1 MVRRPLRGVVA
12 TFAILA
18 VVATG
23 CGEKKTTDAGSGSS
37 GSSEPTIQPLQQ
49 ITKDG
54 KKVEGGATGTPA
66 DPAGDSKAK
75 CNGVKLGFAG
85 AQTGDNAA
93 LGINIIDGMKTAVD
107 KHNKANAG
115 CQVEIAAFD
124 TEGTPEKA
132 TQVAPSIVQDASIIG
147 LLGPAFSGE
156 SKAVDDQFNQ
166 AGLVSVTASA
176 TNPDLAKQG
185 WKTFFRGLANDAV
198 QGPAVAAYIKDTL
211 KAKKVCIVKDDSDY
225 GIGLAAQIKGTLGGL
240 VTCEED
246 LKTKQKEFSAVVN
259 SVKSA
264 DVDVVFYSGYYAEAA
279 PFVQQLRQGDVKA
292 TFMSADGVKDP
303 EFVKGAGSAA
313 KGAILSCPC
322 GPADSKFA
330 ESYAAANGGK
340 VPGTYSVEGYD
351 LATIMLKGIDSGA
364 TTRVALLDYVKNYDG
379 DGIARHYKWGDTGE
393 LAETNIWIYEVK

>member
-1 MVRRPLRGVVA
+1 MVRRPLYGAVA
-12 TFAILA
+12 ACAILA

-23 CGEKKTTDAGSGSS
+23 CGEKKTNSSSSSGSS
-37 GSSEPTIQPLQQ
+37 GTPTIQPLEQ
-49 ITKDG
+49 ITKEG
-54 KKVEGGATGTPA
+54 KKVPEAAASTPA
-66 DPAGDSKAK
+66 DPAGDGKAK
-75 CNGVKLGFAG
+75 CSGVKLGFAG

-93 LGINIIDGMKTAVD
+93 LGINILNGMKTAVD
-107 KHNKANAG
+107 KHNKANPD
-115 CQVEIAAFD
+115 CQVEIAPFD

-132 TQVAPSIVQDASIIG
+132 TQVAPSIVQDNSVIG

-198 QGPAVAAYIKDTL
+198 QGPAVAAYIKDSL
-211 KAKKVCIVKDDSDY
+211 KAKKVCVVKDDSDY
-225 GIGLAAQIKGTLGGL
+225 GIGLAKEISDTLGSL
-240 VTCEED
+240 VTCNED
-246 LKTKQKEFSAVVN
+246 VKTKQKEFSAVVN
-259 SVKSA
+259 AIKSA
-264 DVDVVFYSGYYAEAA
+264 NVDVVFYSGYYAEAS
-279 PFVQQLRQGDVKA
+279 PFVQQLRQGGVKA
-292 TFMSADGVKDP
+292 KFMSADGVKDP

-322 GPADSKFA
+322 GPADDTFA
-330 ESYAAANGGK
+330 KSYGEATGGK

-364 TTRVALLDYVKNYDG
+364 VTRPALLDYVKSYDG
-379 DGIARHYKWGDTGE
+379 DGIARHYKWDNTGE

>member
-1 MVRRPLRGVVA
+1 MVRRPLYGAVA
-12 TFAILA
+12 ACAILA
-18 VVATG
+18 VIATG
-23 CGEKKTTDAGSGSS
+23 CGAKKTNNSSS
-37 GSSEPTIQPLQQ
+37 GSSSTPTIQPLEQ
-49 ITKDG
+49 ITKEG
-54 KKVEGGATGTPA
+54 KKVPEAAASTPA
-66 DPAGDSKAK
+66 DPAGDGKAK
-75 CNGVKLGFAG
+75 CSGVKLAFAG

-93 LGINIIDGMKTAVD
+93 LGINILNGMKTAVD
-107 KHNKANAG
+107 KHNKANPN
-115 CQVEIAAFD
+115 CQVEVAPFD

-132 TQVAPSIVQDASIIG
+132 TQVAPSIVQDTSIVG

-211 KAKKVCIVKDDSDY
+211 KAKKVCVVKDDSDY
-225 GIGLAAQIKGTLGGL
+225 GIGLAKEVTETLGSL
-240 VTCEED
+240 VTCQED
-246 LKTKQKEFSAVVN
+246 VKTKQKEFSAVVN
-259 SVKSA
+259 AVKSA
-264 DVDVVFYSGYYAEAA
+264 DVNVVFYSGYYAEAS
-279 PFVQQLRQGDVKA
+279 PFVQQLRQGGVKA

-322 GPADSKFA
+322 GPASDAFA
-330 ESYAAANGGK
+330 KSYGEATGGK

-351 LATIMLKGIDSGA
+351 LATVMLKGIDSGA
-364 TTRVALLDYVKNYDG
+364 VTRPALLDYVKNYDG
-379 DGIARHYKWGDTGE
+379 DGIARHYKWDATGE